1 MKLCPQCEF
10 IYEDDQSLCDMDGR
24 DLIYDPGPFAEETI
38 LSPSAKFHE
47 ANATP
52 VSPTAA
58 PQASP
63 LPGRQSRISA
73 VAALA
78 AIILAALLFVV
89 YYARTHQLRS
99 ANTNQAANQASTQS
113 SNQSTQLESV
123 VPQPAPVV
131 STPPDIPSSPAG
143 SAAGSLAEST
153 SSPRPI
159 SPEESFRGG
168 RVAVSARGLVAE
180 NRAPAIVWLTNG
192 SSIKVD
198 EAWQRKEGVWYRQ
211 AGVVTFLK
219 RSQVRSI
226 QRPAPANARVKST
239 VPNTAA
245 KQRKPQ
251 NTNGQNQVRITRVE
265 VASTKKESK
274 VSSFLKKTGR
284 MLKKPFQL

>member
-10 IYEDDQSLCDMDGR
+10 IYEDDQSVCDMDGR
-24 DLIYDPGPFAEETI
+24 DLIYDPGPLAEETI
-38 LSPSAKFHE
+38 LSPSAKLHE

-52 VSPTAA
+52 VSPMAA

-63 LPGRQSRISA
+63 PPGRQSRISA

-78 AIILAALLFVV
+78 AIILAALLFAV

-99 ANTNQAANQASTQS
+99 ANTNQASNQASTQS
-113 SNQSTQLESV
+113 SNQSTQLESA

-131 STPPDIPSSPAG
+131 STPPDIPSSPEG
-143 SAAGSLAEST
+143 FAAGSLAEST

-226 QRPAPANARVKST
+226 QRPAPANASVKST
-239 VPNTAA
+239 VPNTAER
-245 KQRKPQ
+245 QRKPQ
-251 NTNGQNQVRITRVE
+251 NTNRQNQLRITRVE

-274 VSSFLKKTGR
+274 VGSFLKKTGR